1 MNRILKLTLTITLA
15 VMASLGINAQS
26 FVLQY
31 NYDSS
36 GNRVT
41 RSVVEVQ
48 PPQNSPRLMGHSGE
62 VTVSPTVTTDYVTIL
77 TTLDPE
83 QPALRYIVNSL
94 QGSVLAMGD
103 ITDQQTLVPLSN
115 YDSGIYLLTIL
126 SDSGIKSF
134 KIIKQ

>member
-1 MNRILKLTLTITLA
+1 MKHLSKLALAVTMA
-15 VMASLGINAQS
+15 VMASLGENAQS

-31 NYDSS
+31 GYDAS
-36 GNRVT
+36 GNRVS

-83 QPALRYIVNSL
+83 QTALRYIVNSL

-103 ITDQQTLVPLSN
+103 ISSPQTPVSLSN
-115 YDSGIYLLTIL
+115 YERGIYLLTVQ
-126 SDSGIKSF
+126 SEQCNRTF
-134 KIIKQ
+134 KIIRQ

>member
-83 QPALRYIVNSL
+83 QTALRYIVNSL

>member
-1 MNRILKLTLTITLA
+1 
-15 VMASLGINAQS
+15 MASLGINAQS

-83 QPALRYIVNSL
+83 QTALRYIVNSL